1 MAWSEAP
8 TDPTAPYE
16 LLDDGFPPEPCDL
29 LVVGCGNILRG
40 DDAVGP
46 VLVRHLVE
54 AGLPDG
60 VRVVDGGTAG
70 MDVAF
75 AMRGARRVVIV
86 DASATGAEPGTTYR
100 VPADAL
106 ADLPPLDGLHSHNL
120 RWDHALSF
128 GSWLLGPQRPTDVT
142 VYLVEGESYEP
153 GAPLTPRVEEAMH
166 AVLDLVRRDH
176 VGAPETVEL
185 TAAGYLHVPAALASR
200 YFPGDVLLARL
211 DTGPQRALVLVP
223 VRSAEHGG
231 MVLKQANAA
240 GDRSVLVHEVMGF
253 APEAGTFGVRWD
265 ETRGAL
271 LVLLGAADAAEG
283 VPDGHRGD
291 HGGGRGAG
299 SVGGVPGR
307 HDARGGG
314 AAGGAAPRRRADGPA
329 HGRDGAA
336 DGGTAPGTDG
346 GPR

>member
-1 MAWSEAP
+1 MGWSDTP
-8 TDPTAPYE
+8 GPSAPYE
-16 LLDDGFPPEPCDL
+16 LLDDGFAPDPCDL

-86 DASATGAEPGTTYR
+86 DAAATGAEPGTTYR
-100 VPADAL
+100 VPAEQL
-106 ADLPPLDGLHSHNL
+106 SELPPVDGLHSHNL

-128 GSWLLGPQRPTDVT
+128 GSWLLGPHRPTDVT

-153 GAPLTPRVEEAMH
+153 GAELSPRVEEAMH
-166 AVLDLVRRDH
+166 AVAGLIRREH
-176 VGAPETVEL
+176 LSAPETVEV
-185 TAAGYLHVPAALASR
+185 TEDGYLHVPAALAAR

-211 DTGPQRALVLVP
+211 DETPEPALVLVP

-231 MVLKQANAA
+231 LVLKQSTAA
-240 GDRSVLVHEVMGF
+240 GDRSVLVLEVFDF
-253 APEAGTFGVRWD
+253 APAVGTFEVRWD
-265 ETRGAL
+265 EERGL
-271 LVLLGAADAAEG
+271 LVVPLGAAAVPEG
-283 VPDGHRGD
+283 EPDGHRGD
-291 HGGGRGAG
+291 DAGGARAGPVGGLPPGHLTRRGGTPARRGAPERADRAGAGRHRGADGGPPPGAEGGGR
-299 SVGGVPGR
+299 
-307 HDARGGG
+307 
-314 AAGGAAPRRRADGPA
+314 
-329 HGRDGAA
+329 
-336 DGGTAPGTDG
+336 
-346 GPR
+346 